1 MISGKETYLKIIILG
16 SGTVGSTLATLL
28 SQEDNDLT
36 VVDQDPVSLHHL
48 EEEADINTITGS
60 CSFPNN
66 LVKAG
71 IREADMVVAV
81 TGSDEI
87 NIVSCLISKVL
98 SPQVKTIA
106 RIREGSYL
114 KEKTKKAIE
123 EGVIPVDIVVS
134 PERLITNHIQAL
146 IETPGSLQVL
156 EFGDGLLHLVGVR
169 AVNGGPL
176 INHEI
181 GDLKKHMPNVD
192 TRVAAIFRGKG
203 AIIPQG
209 NTTVL
214 AGDEVFFI
222 ARKKD
227 ARKVINEMRT
237 KEDPYRYVVIAGGGR
252 IGSNL
257 AAQIEKNHNVKIIEE
272 NHDKAKYL
280 SEKLEYST
288 VLEGNVSDKN
298 LLHEEN
304 IESCD
309 VFVAVTNDDEA
320 NVMSCMLAKEM
331 GAHKVIAL
339 INNEAYVDLV
349 QGKGIDVAIA
359 PSQITIG
366 TFLSELAGEDVV
378 KVHSLRRGAAE
389 AIETVVR
396 SSNNGKDDVVG
407 KELGTIELPVG
418 ATIGA
423 IIRKNKA
430 KIAHDDVKLREDD
443 HVILFLTDKNL
454 LNQVQQ
460 IFSPS

>member
-1 MISGKETYLKIIILG
+1 MKIIILG
-16 SGTVGSTLATLL
+16 AGTVGTTLAISL
-28 SQEDNDLT
+28 SQEDNDVT
-36 VVDQDPVSLHHL
+36 VVDNNQSALHHL
-48 EEEADINTITGS
+48 EEEADIKTVNGS
-60 CSFPNN
+60 CSYPNT
-66 LVKAG
+66 LVNSG
-71 IREADMVVAV
+71 IKEADMVVAV

-98 SPQVKTIA
+98 SENVKTIA
-106 RIREGSYL
+106 RIRESSYL
-114 KEKTKKAIE
+114 KDRTKKAIE

-134 PERLITNHIQAL
+134 PEKLITNHIQAL

-156 EFGDGLLHLVGVR
+156 EFGDGLLNLVGVR
-169 AVNGGPL
+169 AIEGGPL
-176 INHEI
+176 IGHEI

-192 TRVAAIFRGKG
+192 TRVAAIFRKGG
-203 AIIPQG
+203 AIIPKG
-209 NTTVL
+209 TTTVE

-222 ARKKD
+222 ARRKD
-227 ARKVINEMRT
+227 ARKVINEMRK
-237 KEDPYRYVVIAGGGR
+237 KEDPYKYVVIAGGGK
-252 IGSNL
+252 IGSSL
-257 AAQIEKNHNVKIIEE
+257 AEQLEGNHTIKLIEANSE
-272 NHDKAKYL
+272 KAKEISARL
-280 SEKLEYST
+280 IDT
-288 VLEGNVSDKN
+288 IVLEGNVSDKS

-304 IESCD
+304 IEECD

-349 QGKGIDVAIA
+349 QDKGIDVAIA

-366 TFLSELAGEDVV
+366 TFLSELAGDEVV

-389 AIETVVR
+389 AIETIVKE
-396 SSNNGKDDVVG
+396 STNGKEDAVG
-407 KELGTIELPVG
+407 KELGNIRLPVG

-430 KIAHDDVKLREDD
+430 KIAHDDVKLREHD
-443 HVILFLTDKNL
+443 HVILFLTDKKL
-454 LNQVQQ
+454 LPEVKQ

>member
-1 MISGKETYLKIIILG
+1 MKIIILG
-16 SGTVGSTLATLL
+16 AGTVGTTLAISL
-28 SQEDNDLT
+28 SQEDNDVT
-36 VVDQDPVSLHHL
+36 VVDNNQSALHHL
-48 EEEADINTITGS
+48 EEEADIKTVNGS
-60 CSFPNN
+60 CSYPNT
-66 LVKAG
+66 LVNSG
-71 IREADMVVAV
+71 IKEADMVVAV

-98 SPQVKTIA
+98 SENVKTIA
-106 RIREGSYL
+106 RIRESSYL
-114 KEKTKKAIE
+114 KDRTKKAIE

-134 PERLITNHIQAL
+134 PEKLITNHIQAL

-156 EFGDGLLHLVGVR
+156 EFGDGLLNLVGVR
-169 AVNGGPL
+169 AIKGGPL
-176 INHEI
+176 IGHEI

-192 TRVAAIFRGKG
+192 TRVAAIFRKGG
-203 AIIPQG
+203 AIIPKG
-209 NTTVL
+209 TTTVE

-222 ARKKD
+222 ARRKD
-227 ARKVINEMRT
+227 ARKVINEMRK
-237 KEDPYRYVVIAGGGR
+237 KEDPYKYVVIAGGGK
-252 IGSNL
+252 IGSSL
-257 AAQIEKNHNVKIIEE
+257 AEQLEGNHTIKLIEANSE
-272 NHDKAKYL
+272 KAKEISARL
-280 SEKLEYST
+280 IDT
-288 VLEGNVSDKN
+288 IVLEGNVSDKS

-304 IESCD
+304 IEECD

-349 QGKGIDVAIA
+349 QDKGIDVAIA

-366 TFLSELAGEDVV
+366 TFLSELAGDEVV

-389 AIETVVR
+389 AIETIVKE
-396 SSNNGKDDVVG
+396 STNGKEDAVG
-407 KELGTIELPVG
+407 KELGNIRLPAG

-430 KIAHDDVKLREDD
+430 KIAHDDVKLREHD
-443 HVILFLTDKNL
+443 HVILFLTDKKL
-454 LNQVQQ
+454 LPKVQQ

>member
-1 MISGKETYLKIIILG
+1 MKIIILG
-16 SGTVGSTLATLL
+16 AGTVGTTLAISL
-28 SQEDNDLT
+28 SQEDNDVT
-36 VVDQDPVSLHHL
+36 VVDNNQSALHHL
-48 EEEADINTITGS
+48 EEEADIKTVNGS
-60 CSFPNN
+60 CSYPNT
-66 LVKAG
+66 LVNSG
-71 IREADMVVAV
+71 IKEADMVVAV

-98 SPQVKTIA
+98 SENVKTIA
-106 RIREGSYL
+106 RIRESSYL
-114 KEKTKKAIE
+114 KDRTKKAIE

-134 PERLITNHIQAL
+134 PEKLITNHIQAL

-156 EFGDGLLHLVGVR
+156 EFGDGLLNLVGVR
-169 AVNGGPL
+169 AIKGGPL
-176 INHEI
+176 IGHEI

-192 TRVAAIFRGKG
+192 TRVAAIFRKGG
-203 AIIPQG
+203 AIIPKG
-209 NTTVL
+209 TTTVE

-222 ARKKD
+222 ARRKD
-227 ARKVINEMRT
+227 AKKVINEMRK
-237 KEDPYRYVVIAGGGR
+237 KEDPYKYVVIAGGGK
-252 IGSNL
+252 IGSSL
-257 AAQIEKNHNVKIIEE
+257 AEQLEGNHTIKLIEANSE
-272 NHDKAKYL
+272 KAKEISARL
-280 SEKLEYST
+280 IDT
-288 VLEGNVSDKN
+288 IVLEGNVSDKS

-304 IESCD
+304 IEECD

-349 QGKGIDVAIA
+349 QDKGIDVAIA

-366 TFLSELAGEDVV
+366 TFLSELAGDEVV

-389 AIETVVR
+389 AIETIVKE
-396 SSNNGKDDVVG
+396 STNGKEDAVG
-407 KELGTIELPVG
+407 KELGNIRLPVG

-430 KIAHDDVKLREDD
+430 KIAHDDVKLREHD
-443 HVILFLTDKNL
+443 HVILFLTDKKL
-454 LNQVQQ
+454 LPEVKQ

>member
-1 MISGKETYLKIIILG
+1 MKIIILG
-16 SGTVGSTLATLL
+16 AGTVGTTLAISL
-28 SQEDNDLT
+28 SQEDNDVT
-36 VVDQDPVSLHHL
+36 VVDNDQSALHHL
-48 EEEADINTITGS
+48 EEEADIKTVNGS
-60 CSFPNN
+60 CSYPNT
-66 LVKAG
+66 LVNSG
-71 IREADMVVAV
+71 IKEADMVVAV

-98 SPQVKTIA
+98 SENVKTIA
-106 RIREGSYL
+106 RIRESSYL
-114 KEKTKKAIE
+114 KDRTKKAIE

-134 PERLITNHIQAL
+134 PEKLITNHIQAL

-156 EFGDGLLHLVGVR
+156 EFGDGLLNLVGVR
-169 AVNGGPL
+169 AIEGGPL
-176 INHEI
+176 IGHEI

-192 TRVAAIFRGKG
+192 TRVAAIFRKGG
-203 AIIPQG
+203 AIIPKG
-209 NTTVL
+209 TTTVE

-222 ARKKD
+222 ARRKD
-227 ARKVINEMRT
+227 ARKVINEMRK
-237 KEDPYRYVVIAGGGR
+237 KEDPYKYVVIAGGGK
-252 IGSNL
+252 IGSSL
-257 AAQIEKNHNVKIIEE
+257 AEQLEGNHTIKLIEANSE
-272 NHDKAKYL
+272 KAKEISARL
-280 SEKLEYST
+280 IDT
-288 VLEGNVSDKN
+288 IVLEGNVSDKS

-304 IESCD
+304 IEECD

-349 QGKGIDVAIA
+349 QDKGIDVAIA

-366 TFLSELAGEDVV
+366 TFLSELAGDEVV

-389 AIETVVR
+389 AIETIVKE
-396 SSNNGKDDVVG
+396 STNGKEDAIG
-407 KELGTIELPVG
+407 KELGNIRLPAG

-430 KIAHDDVKLREDD
+430 KIAHDDVKLREHD
-443 HVILFLTDKNL
+443 HVILFLTDKKL
-454 LNQVQQ
+454 LPKVQQ

>member
-1 MISGKETYLKIIILG
+1 MKIIILG
-16 SGTVGSTLATLL
+16 AGTVGTTLAISL
-28 SQEDNDLT
+28 SQEDNDVT
-36 VVDQDPVSLHHL
+36 VVDNDQSALHHL
-48 EEEADINTITGS
+48 EEEADIKTVNGS
-60 CSFPNN
+60 CSYPNT
-66 LVKAG
+66 LVNSG
-71 IREADMVVAV
+71 IKEADMVVAV

-98 SPQVKTIA
+98 SENVKTIA
-106 RIREGSYL
+106 RIRESSYL
-114 KEKTKKAIE
+114 KDRTKKAIE

-134 PERLITNHIQAL
+134 PEKLITNHIQAL

-156 EFGDGLLHLVGVR
+156 EFGDGLLNLVGVR
-169 AVNGGPL
+169 AIEGGPL
-176 INHEI
+176 IGHEI

-192 TRVAAIFRGKG
+192 TRVAAIFRKGG
-203 AIIPQG
+203 AIIPKG
-209 NTTVL
+209 TTTVE

-222 ARKKD
+222 ARRKD
-227 ARKVINEMRT
+227 ARKVINEMRK
-237 KEDPYRYVVIAGGGR
+237 KEDPYKYVVIAGGGK
-252 IGSNL
+252 IGSSL
-257 AAQIEKNHNVKIIEE
+257 AEQLESNHTIKLIEANSE
-272 NHDKAKYL
+272 KAKEISARL
-280 SEKLEYST
+280 IDT
-288 VLEGNVSDKN
+288 IVLEGNVSDKS

-304 IESCD
+304 IEECD

-349 QGKGIDVAIA
+349 QDKGIDVAIA

-366 TFLSELAGEDVV
+366 TFLSELAGDEVV

-389 AIETVVR
+389 AIETIVKE
-396 SSNNGKDDVVG
+396 STNGKEDAVG
-407 KELGTIELPVG
+407 KELGNIRLPVG

-430 KIAHDDVKLREDD
+430 KIAHDDVKLREHD
-443 HVILFLTDKNL
+443 HVILFLTDKKL
-454 LNQVQQ
+454 LPEVKQ